1 VPYCGRKRLPAI
13 PSTVRVQ
20 APLPAPRRHRR
31 WGAASRHDPRW
42 WLGQQAAVRSE
53 PSPPSRACLLW
64 MPLVQVGYIK
74 VESVQLAVQLLD
86 QTEFRPGST
95 ISVIAEQ

>member
-1 VPYCGRKRLPAI
+1 
-13 PSTVRVQ
+13 
-20 APLPAPRRHRR
+20 
-31 WGAASRHDPRW
+31 
-42 WLGQQAAVRSE
+42 
-53 PSPPSRACLLW
+53 